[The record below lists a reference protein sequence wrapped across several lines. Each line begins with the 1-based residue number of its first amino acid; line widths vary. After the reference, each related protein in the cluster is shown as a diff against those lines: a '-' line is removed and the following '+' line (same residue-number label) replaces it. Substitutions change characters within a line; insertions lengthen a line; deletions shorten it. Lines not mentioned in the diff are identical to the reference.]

1 MDEREARLR
10 ETLGEIERLIADAR
24 DNDVRV
30 QPWLEQFAVEL
41 KSSIPDPAEEGP
53 PLARW
58 MRSHPAKALRA
69 QAHVALSALRIL
81 RD

>member
-1 MDEREARLR
+1 MNEREARLR
-10 ETLGEIERLIADAR
+10 DTLGEIEALIADAR
-24 DNDVRV
+24 EKDLEV

-41 KSSIPDPAEEGP
+41 KSSIPDPADAGA
-53 PLARW
+53 PLARR
-58 MRSHPAKALRA
+58 MLSNPAKSLRA

>member
-10 ETLGEIERLIADAR
+10 DTLGEIERLIADAR
-24 DNDVRV
+24 EKDDPV

-41 KSSIPDPAEEGP
+41 KSSLPDPAAAGP

-58 MRSHPAKALRA
+58 MRSHPARALRA

>member
-10 ETLGEIERLIADAR
+10 DTLGEIERLIADAR
-24 DNDVRV
+24 DNDIEI

-41 KSSIPDPAEEGP
+41 KSSLPDAAAAGP

-69 QAHVALSALRIL
+69 QAHVALGALRIL